1 MDEAEG
7 HQLFESEVDALLA
20 YVAIEEGPDLDPGQA
35 SRSDVEGLD
44 DAPSGGIDGSGVE
57 EEAGT
62 GTAVVPHGQGGV
74 KMASVDEG
82 AAIECGVD
90 GAKAQD
96 LSFGAARGGTECIL
110 ATVA

>member
-57 EEAGT
+57 EEAST
-62 GTAVVPHGQGGV
+62 GGAVIPHGQGGLE
-74 KMASVDEG
+74 MADVDQRAG
-82 AAIECGVD
+82 IECGID
-90 GAKAQD
+90 GAEAQD
-96 LSFGAARGGTECIL
+96 RVSARL
-110 ATVA
+110 VATP